1 MTNEQL
7 LNIATLGSTG
17 ATMQAA
23 GICEEK
29 FGENPFKS
37 KWYRVRISDSMDME
51 FAIMLET
58 AVAALP
64 VYLDISKCTNPMQ
77 LIYDLMS
84 TPNAQLRFHWV
95 FCTSDWKE
103 YINKCGY
110 FGKDFRLYERL
121 VIDRRFVPRDYAD
134 LADVEKALE
143 TLELIEH
150 KD

>member
-23 GICEEK
+23 GICKEK

-64 VYLDISKCTNPMQ
+64 MYLDISKCTNPMQ

-95 FCTSDWKE
+95 FSTSDWKE

-121 VIDRRFVPRDYAD
+121 VIDRRFVPTKYAT
-134 LADVEKALE
+134 AAEVQKALQ

-150 KD
+150 KE

>member
-7 LNIATLGSTG
+7 LNVATLGSS
-17 ATMQAA
+17 AAILQAA

-58 AVAALP
+58 AVATFPL
-64 VYLDISKCTNPMQ
+64 YLDISKCTNLMQ

-84 TPNAQLRFHWV
+84 CPNPQLRFHWA
-95 FCTSDWKE
+95 FCKSDWKE
-103 YINKCGY
+103 YIKNCGY
-110 FGKDFRLYERL
+110 FGDDFRIYERL
-121 VIDRRFVPRDYAD
+121 VIDRRFVPTKYASA
-134 LADVEKALE
+134 ADVQKAMD
-143 TLELIEH
+143 TLELIGQEE
-150 KD
+150 